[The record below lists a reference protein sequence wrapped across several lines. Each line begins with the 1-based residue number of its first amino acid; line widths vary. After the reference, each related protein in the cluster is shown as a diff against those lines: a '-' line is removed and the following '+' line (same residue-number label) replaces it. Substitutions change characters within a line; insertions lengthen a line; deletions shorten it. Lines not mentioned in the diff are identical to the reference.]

1 MKLKDFL
8 EAIQETIK
16 DIPDSDSLEV
26 VYSSDDEG
34 NEYLKVN
41 FTPTLCKVENINED
55 RWLETTFPEKVFVTR
70 EDVNAIIIN

>member
-26 VYSSDDEG
+26 VYSSDDEE

-41 FTPTLCKVENINED
+41 FTPILCKMKNINED